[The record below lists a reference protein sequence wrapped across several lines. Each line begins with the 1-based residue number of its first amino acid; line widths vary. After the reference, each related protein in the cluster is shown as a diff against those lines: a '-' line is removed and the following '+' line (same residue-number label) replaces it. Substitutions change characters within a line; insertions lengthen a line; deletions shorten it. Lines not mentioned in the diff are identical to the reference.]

1 MTNSIALL
9 ATQSSEMT
17 MSSLEIAALTDKRHD
32 HVLRDIR
39 TMFEE
44 LKITAPKFGGSY
56 KDSTGRSLP
65 CFNLPHD
72 LTMTLVSGY
81 STVLR
86 HAIVVR
92 WKELEDAQQVPAKPV
107 KPIDEMTRK
116 ELMVFLTEMACDTE
130 DMVHVMNGKLALGK
144 FCTWTQYCKANS
156 KLYAFRNPM
165 KLCWLPPM
173 IAARAD
179 VDGWETFVMG
189 NQDATTALSPNSY
202 PALLLHEFVKDS
214 LLKREKYAHLAA
226 QTVPYEADLTLEIP
240 AATRVML
247 ERAKQAVVALRIIP
261 NART

>member
-9 ATQSSEMT
+9 DTQSSEMT
-17 MSSLEIAALTDKRHD
+17 MSSLEIAKLTGKEHRN
-32 HVLRDIR
+32 VLADIR
-39 TMFEE
+39 TMLNE
-44 LKITAPKFGGSY
+44 LEIPTAEFSAVY
-56 KDSTGRSLP
+56 KADNKQTYE
-65 CFNLPHD
+65 CFNLPKREC
-72 LTMTLVSGY
+72 MILVSGY
-81 STVLR
+81 SIKLR
-86 HAIVVR
+86 AAIIDR
-92 WKELEDAQQVPAKPV
+92 WQELEDAQRTPVKPV

-261 NART
+261 NA

>member
-9 ATQSSEMT
+9 ATQSPEMT
-17 MSSLEIAALTDKRHD
+17 MTLKEITDMLNVRHDNAMRAVAEMLSDPSFGHAPQIEERYNSGRNILITYALTKRQSIAVASRLNTPLLMSIID
-32 HVLRDIR
+32 
-39 TMFEE
+39 
-44 LKITAPKFGGSY
+44 
-56 KDSTGRSLP
+56 
-65 CFNLPHD
+65 
-72 LTMTLVSGY
+72 
-81 STVLR
+81 
-86 HAIVVR
+86 R
-92 WKELEDAQQVPAKPV
+92 WQELEDAQQVPVKPV

-261 NART
+261 NA

>member
-1 MTNSIALL
+1 
-9 ATQSSEMT
+9 
-17 MSSLEIAALTDKRHD
+17 MSSLEIAKLTGKEHYN
-32 HVLRDIR
+32 VLRDIR
-39 TMFEE
+39 NMLEE
-44 LKITAPKFGGSY
+44 LDLKPLSFEGLVKMPSGQT
-56 KDSTGRSLP
+56 STT
-65 CFNLPHD
+65 FNLPKHEC
-72 LTMTLVSGY
+72 MVLVTGY
-81 STVLR
+81 SIKLRSAVL
-86 HAIVVR
+86 HR
-92 WKELEDAQQVPAKPV
+92 WQELEDAQRTPVKPV

-130 DMVHVMNGKLALGK
+130 DMVHVMHGKLALGK

-156 KLYAFRNPM
+156 KLYAFRTPM

-189 NQDATTALSPNSY
+189 NQDATTAMSPNSY

-261 NART
+261 NA

>member
-9 ATQSSEMT
+9 ATSSEMT
-17 MSSLEIAALTDKRHD
+17 MSSLEIAKLTGKEHFN
-32 HVLRDIR
+32 VLVDIR
-39 TMFEE
+39 KMLEE
-44 LKITAPKFGGSY
+44 LELGALSFQGSY
-56 KDSTGRSLP
+56 LSAQNKQMP
-65 CFNLPHD
+65 CFNLPKREC
-72 LTMTLVSGY
+72 MILVSGY
-81 STVLR
+81 SIKLR
-86 HAIVVR
+86 AAIIDR
-92 WKELEDAQQVPAKPV
+92 WQELEDAQQVPVKQV

-261 NART
+261 NA